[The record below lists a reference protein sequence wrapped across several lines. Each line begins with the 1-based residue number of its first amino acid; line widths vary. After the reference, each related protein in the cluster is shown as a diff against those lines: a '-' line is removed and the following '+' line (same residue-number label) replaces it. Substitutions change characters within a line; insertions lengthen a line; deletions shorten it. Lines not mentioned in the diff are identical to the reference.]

1 MAKLSVLQPVMRPTI
16 ASIPRLAAPALLQ
29 TRYASARPTA
39 RSKKVAKKKAIPKD
53 FKRHNLTK
61 REFPRWSLCEAM
73 RLLRAV
79 EVGQPPATVKY
90 EIHVNLKTNRNGPVV
105 RGSVRL
111 PHPVKSDW
119 VFGVICPE
127 DSEMA
132 AAATAAGA
140 VAVGKE
146 SLFAAIRKEQIQFD
160 RLLCHES
167 CEAALNKAGLGRILG
182 PKGLMPSKRTKTI
195 VSDVVKAMRDSSG
208 SADYRERMG
217 IINMAIGQLGYTPDQ
232 LKANIQTLLQKLKLD
247 CASVS
252 EESPKEIHE
261 VILSTT
267 HGPGVSLSGNLKEDD
282 DTVAPEHLTSV
293 M

>member
-1 MAKLSVLQPVMRPTI
+1 MLW
-16 ASIPRLAAPALLQ
+16 ALPLL
-29 TRYASARPTA
+29 
-39 RSKKVAKKKAIPKD
+39 
-53 FKRHNLTK
+53 F
-61 REFPRWSLCEAM
+61 FPNSRN

-195 VSDVVKAMRDSSG
+195 VSDVVKAVKDSAG
-208 SADYRERMG
+208 AADYRERQG
-217 IINMAIGQLGYTPDQ
+217 VVRLAVGQLGHTPAQ
-232 LKANIQTLLQKLKLD
+232 LKANVEAVMKKIKTE
-247 CASVS
+247 CAEIS
-252 EESPKEIHE
+252 EDIPKDVHE

-267 HGPGVSLSGNLKEDD
+267 HGPALSLNGKMKNID
-282 DTVAPEHLTSV
+282 DTTTPEDVAGV